1 MWGRGAQLQQAASVA
16 IIFAAVVISGCSTV
30 PPVVVPVEAPTD
42 IVIVPPPVP
51 PVPTEQAKPPIRPP
65 IPPRLPSVAIVLT
78 SGQPAYADVAR
89 ELTLRLK
96 DYDVYDL
103 STGSQPP
110 VSVLRAIN
118 DSDRGAVVAIGL
130 RAARSSVA
138 MSRKPVLF
146 SQVFNYQDHDLLTE
160 NSRGVSSLAPMEAQL
175 VAWQEIDPTIARIGI
190 IIGEGHEDLI
200 AEVRQAAERHDVT
213 LNIRIAHS
221 DQETLYFFKRMIRD
235 IDGYWLFPDN
245 RILSTRI
252 LKQMF
257 DEAKSRHIPVI
268 VPNESM
274 LKMGAAIS
282 ISTVAS
288 DIADTIV
295 KVIRRIQAG
304 DLQKVPPLTALS
316 EIRVQTNEAFFKQ
329 RSAAHSQTRDSDRVV
344 SQ

>member
-1 MWGRGAQLQQAASVA
+1 MWGRDAPLQQAASVA
-16 IIFAAVVISGCSTV
+16 IILAAVVISGCSTV
-30 PPVVVPVEAPTD
+30 PPAVVPVEAPTD
-42 IVIVPPPVP
+42 IVIVPPVP

-103 STGSQPP
+103 SAGSQPP

-118 DSDRGAVVAIGL
+118 DSDPGAVVAIGL
-130 RAARSSVA
+130 RAARSAVA

-160 NSRGVSSLAPMEAQL
+160 NSRGVSSLAPLEAQL
-175 VAWQEIDPTIARIGI
+175 VAWKEIDPTITRIGI

-221 DQETLYFFKRMIRD
+221 DQETLYLFKRMIRD

-304 DLQKVPPLTALS
+304 DLQRVPPLTALS
-316 EIRVQTNEAFFKQ
+316 EIRVQTNEAYIKQ
-329 RSAAHSQTRDSDRVV
+329 RSAAHSQTRDLDRVV

>member
-1 MWGRGAQLQQAASVA
+1 MWGRGAPLQQAASVA
-16 IIFAAVVISGCSTV
+16 IILAVVVISGCSTV
-30 PPVVVPVEAPTD
+30 PPAAVPVEAPTD
-42 IVIVPPPVP
+42 IVIVPP

-103 STGSQPP
+103 SAGSQPP

-160 NSRGVSSLAPMEAQL
+160 NSRGVSSLAPLEAQL

-200 AEVRQAAERHDVT
+200 AEARQAAERHDVT

-295 KVIRRIQAG
+295 NVIRRIQAG
-304 DLQKVPPLTALS
+304 DLQRVPPLTALS
-316 EIRVQTNEAFFKQ
+316 EIRIQTNEAYIKQ
-329 RSAAHSQTRDSDRVV
+329 RSAAHSQTRDLDRVL